1 LKMSDVIDLS
11 VAERRMRGAVE
22 SVKSNFATIRTGR
35 ANPTLLDRVE
45 VEAYGSRMPLRSV
58 ANVGAPE
65 PRLLT
70 VTPFDPSTLKGI
82 ERAISNSEIGLNP
95 NNDGRIIRLPIP
107 ELSEERRRELIRV
120 ARHMA
125 EEGRVSVRN
134 VRRDEMK
141 DVHELRKEGE
151 ISRTRKRSCWRS
163 RRWNL
168 SANIPQTLR
177 PSRASSPA
185 SEKKCGPRATSPS
198 SWTATAAGPSGAAS
212 PAPPAT
218 GPGSRS

>member
-1 LKMSDVIDLS
+1 MGGRGQERKRGRRRLKMSDVIDLS

-22 SVKSNFATIRTGR
+22 SVRSNFATIRTGR
-35 ANPTLLDRVE
+35 ANPSLLDRVE
-45 VEAYGSRMPLRSV
+45 VEAYGSKMPLRSV

-70 VTPFDPSTLKGI
+70 VTPFDAGTLKNI
-82 ERAISNSEIGLNP
+82 ERAIRDSDIGLNP
-95 NNDGRIIRLPIP
+95 QNDGKIIRLPIP
-107 ELSEERRRELIRV
+107 ELTEERRRDLIRV

-151 ISRTRKRSCWRS
+151 VSQDDEHRAEEELQKLTNDYVKR
-163 RRWNL
+163 
-168 SANIPQTLR
+168 ID
-177 PSRASSPA
+177 
-185 SEKKCGPRATSPS
+185 
-198 SWTATAAGPSGAAS
+198 AALADKEAELMEV
-212 PAPPAT
+212 
-218 GPGSRS
+218 

>member
-1 LKMSDVIDLS
+1 MSDVIDLS

-35 ANPTLLDRVE
+35 ANPSLLDRIE
-45 VEAYGSRMPLRSV
+45 VEAYGSKMTLRSV

-65 PRLLT
+65 TRLLT
-70 VTPFDPSTLKGI
+70 VTPFDPSTLKNI
-82 ERAISNSEIGLNP
+82 ERAIRDSDIGLNP
-95 NNDGRIIRLPIP
+95 QNDGKIIRLPIP
-107 ELSEERRRELIRV
+107 ELTEERRRELIRV

-151 ISRTRKRSCWRS
+151 ISQDDEHRAEEELQKLTNDYVKR
-163 RRWNL
+163 
-168 SANIPQTLR
+168 I
-177 PSRASSPA
+177 
-185 SEKKCGPRATSPS
+185 E
-198 SWTATAAGPSGAAS
+198 AALADKEAELMEV
-212 PAPPAT
+212 
-218 GPGSRS
+218 

>member
-1 LKMSDVIDLS
+1 MSDVIDLS

-35 ANPTLLDRVE
+35 ANPSLLDRIE
-45 VEAYGSRMPLRSV
+45 VEAYGSKMPLRSV

-70 VTPFDPSTLKGI
+70 VTPFDPSTLKTI
-82 ERAISNSEIGLNP
+82 ERALRDSDIGLNP
-95 NNDGRIIRLPIP
+95 QNDGKIIRLPIP
-107 ELSEERRRELIRV
+107 ELTEERRRELIRV

-151 ISRTRKRSCWRS
+151 ISQDDEHRAEDELQKLTNGYVKRIDAV
-163 RRWNL
+163 L
-168 SANIPQTLR
+168 ADKEAELM
-177 PSRASSPA
+177 
-185 SEKKCGPRATSPS
+185 EV
-198 SWTATAAGPSGAAS
+198 
-212 PAPPAT
+212 
-218 GPGSRS
+218 

>member
-1 LKMSDVIDLS
+1 MSDVIDLS
-11 VAERRMRGAVE
+11 AAERRMRGAVE
-22 SVKSNFATIRTGR
+22 AVRSNFATIRTGR

-58 ANVGAPE
+58 ANIGAPE

-70 VTPFDPSTLKGI
+70 VTPFDPSTLKNI
-82 ERAISNSEIGLNP
+82 ERAIRDSDIGLNP
-95 NNDGRIIRLPIP
+95 QNDGKIIRLPIP
-107 ELSEERRRELIRV
+107 ELTEERRRELIRV

-151 ISRTRKRSCWRS
+151 ISEDDERRAEEELQQLTNDYVKRIDAA
-163 RRWNL
+163 L
-168 SANIPQTLR
+168 TDKE
-177 PSRASSPA
+177 
-185 SEKKCGPRATSPS
+185 SELMEV
-198 SWTATAAGPSGAAS
+198 
-212 PAPPAT
+212 
-218 GPGSRS
+218 

>member
-82 ERAISNSEIGLNP
+82 ERAIRDSEIGLNP

-151 ISRTRKRSCWRS
+151 ISRDDERRAEAELQQLTDDYVKRIDAV
-163 RRWNL
+163 L
-168 SANIPQTLR
+168 SDKEAELL
-177 PSRASSPA
+177 
-185 SEKKCGPRATSPS
+185 EV
-198 SWTATAAGPSGAAS
+198 
-212 PAPPAT
+212 
-218 GPGSRS
+218 